1 MNSYLYE
8 ELVSLLEL
16 GAGCT
21 GFRRDSQDFV
31 SCWTDLHELF
41 PGRPHF
47 LMATTRLG
55 WRLRVGNDGPHTR
68 RPRQSCGSISVVCS
82 ERCEWAESLLVFFSF
97 LLFFLFFYFTLGE
110 TGKSP
115 ASGPAVGVAAN
126 CATWWRCHRWVDSMS
141 IGSGVFIFISIFVA
155 AAAAMFSRRRRWRR
169 RIRRRRRRRRRN
181 ETKIP
186 KGTRRTVHFHYWWW
200 EAKWWPE

>member
-97 LLFFLFFYFTLGE
+97 LLFFFFFTLLWAKLGNRRLAVLRSVSLPTVPLGGAVTGE
-110 TGKSP
+110 WTRCRSAP
-115 ASGPAVGVAAN
+115 ACLFLFPFLLPPLPQCFLAGEG
-126 CATWWRCHRWVDSMS
+126 
-141 IGSGVFIFISIFVA
+141 GG
-155 AAAAMFSRRRRWRR
+155 
-169 RIRRRRRRRRRN
+169 
-181 ETKIP
+181 E
-186 KGTRRTVHFHYWWW
+186 
-200 EAKWWPE
+200 E